1 MHPSALGMSPPASP
15 APSAPRR
22 GTGHAHGKVILLGE
36 HAVVH
41 GAPAIALP
49 VPQLLVEAVAEE
61 TGGASTLGSTLYEG
75 ALETAPE
82 RVRPTVTAVRAALE
96 LHGAERVG
104 IALRIHSDIPV
115 ERGLGSSAAVS
126 AATIEAVLRLL
137 GKDVD
142 DPAVRHE
149 LIQRAERVAHGTPSG
164 IDARM
169 VVSDSP
175 LWYLR
180 GRFEGVRVGAPFAFV
195 VADTGTPSG
204 TRDAVA
210 GVHAQRAAD
219 QARVDRV
226 VAQLGALA
234 TAARDDLRGGDRQTL
249 GARMTR
255 AHTLLQQLAV
265 SSPELDQLVRTA
277 RHAGALGAK
286 LTGGGRGGC
295 IIALAADADA
305 ARDLADSLLRTG
317 AAAAWTTNLE
327 PAA

>member
-1 MHPSALGMSPPASP
+1 MHPSAQGISPPAP
-15 APSAPRR
+15 LTPSARRR

-49 VPQLLVEAVAEE
+49 VPQLVVEAVAQE
-61 TGGASTLGSTLYEG
+61 TGGASRLDSTLYEG
-75 ALETAPE
+75 DLDAAPE
-82 RVRPTVTAVRAALE
+82 RLQPTVTAMRSALE
-96 LHGAERVG
+96 RHGIDRIG
-104 IALRIHSDIPV
+104 IELRIRSGIPV

-126 AATIEAVLRLL
+126 AATIEAVLRML
-137 GKDVD
+137 GEDVD

-149 LIQRAERVAHGTPSG
+149 LIQKAERVAHGTPSG

-169 VVSDSP
+169 VVSDTP
-175 LWYLR
+175 LWYQQ
-180 GRFEGVRVGAPFAFV
+180 GRFEGVQVRAPFAFV

-219 QARVDRV
+219 RPRVDRV
-226 VAQLGALA
+226 VAELGELA
-234 TAARDDLRGGDRQTL
+234 TAARGDLLVGDGPAL
-249 GARMTR
+249 GTRMTH
-255 AHTLLQQLAV
+255 AHALLRQLAV
-265 SSPELDQLVRTA
+265 SSPELDRLVRAA
-277 RHAGALGAK
+277 RDAGALGAK

-305 ARDLADSLLRTG
+305 AGGLAETLLCSG